1 MPSDVVRRIGNG
13 NPKKGADK
21 LYALMNKA
29 HKARK
34 KAGRGQ
40 DTKLR
45 RGLA

>member
-1 MPSDVVRRIGNG
+1 VRRIGKG
-13 NPKKGADK
+13 DPKHGADK
-21 LYALMNKA
+21 LYELMDKA

-34 KAGRGQ
+34 RAGRGT